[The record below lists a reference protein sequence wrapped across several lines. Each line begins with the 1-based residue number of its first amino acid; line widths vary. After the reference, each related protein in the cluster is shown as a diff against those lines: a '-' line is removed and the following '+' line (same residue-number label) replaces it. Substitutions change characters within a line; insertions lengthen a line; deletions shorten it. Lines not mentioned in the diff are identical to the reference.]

1 MKRATPCHGWITR
14 RTRCQ
19 GFALPTL
26 MVMLG
31 LASIATLLAL
41 RNLWVNNQWLNAEAD
56 QLRTQHKA
64 EAVLPVALA
73 DILGTASSLNANAA
87 PNLRHAA
94 GNATQNHAFFPM
106 SMGEYDVLRQ
116 RLSTMTNPCS
126 AGICTPNTLDAKATQ
141 ASFWKTQT
149 ATAMSVSASDTPYGD
164 NTAWYWVEVF
174 VQHNTTSAN
183 ASTNAPFAY
192 RITALANGVMP
203 GSTTVLQAMWVRNAA
218 TPYTGQ
224 WRSWHVLHD

>member
-1 MKRATPCHGWITR
+1 
-14 RTRCQ
+14 
-19 GFALPTL
+19 

-41 RNLWVNNQWLNAEAD
+41 RNLWVNDQLLNAEAD
-56 QLRTQHKA
+56 QLRAQHKA

-73 DILGTASSLNANAA
+73 DILGTATLQNADAT
-87 PNLRHAA
+87 PNLRHTA

-106 SMGEYDVLRQ
+106 SMGEYDVLHQ
-116 RLSTMTNPCS
+116 RLSTMTNQCS
-126 AGICTPNTLDAKATQ
+126 TGICAPSVLDAKATQ

-149 ATAMSVSASDTPYGD
+149 ATAMPVSASDTPYGD

-174 VQHNTTSAN
+174 VQNNTSTAN
-183 ASTNAPFAY
+183 SSTNPPFVY

-203 GSTTVLQAMWVRNAA
+203 SSSTVLQATWVRN
-218 TPYTGQ
+218 TTLTHTGQ